1 MYTTNIM
8 KDILQDI
15 VKHTHGLGF
24 LDLVKITGDSKETAI
39 DSMAEDRSV
48 ILQGTFKNVQS
59 EMNGQFGMPQLGKL
73 DIHLKCPE
81 YKDKAKIS
89 VLKGTRNGAEVPTG
103 IHFENEKGDF
113 KNDYRFMNAEIINE
127 KLKTVKFKGV
137 KWDVEIEPS
146 VASVQRFNFQSVAN
160 TEHNSFVVRTEE
172 GNLIF
177 TFGDQASHGGEFVFA
192 SDVKG
197 NLNKGWSWP
206 VAQVLQILKLSDSA
220 KVMLHFSNEGAMQ
233 VTVDSGLGKYQYII
247 PAQAQ

>member
-1 MYTTNIM
+1 M

-24 LDLVKITGDSKETAI
+24 LDLVKITGTSDETAI

-48 ILQGTFKNVQS
+48 ILQGTFNKAQG
-59 EMNGQFGMPQLGKL
+59 EMTGTFGMPQLNKL

-81 YKDKAKIS
+81 YKDKAKIT
-89 VLKGTRNGAEVPTG
+89 VLTGERNSITVPTG

-137 KWDVEIEPS
+137 KWDVEIEPT

-160 TEHNSFVVRTEE
+160 TEHNSFVVRTEN

-192 SDVKG
+192 SDVNG
-197 NLNKGWSWP
+197 TLNKGWSWP

-220 KVMLHFSNEGAMQ
+220 KVKMHFSNEGAMM
-233 VTVDSGLGKYQYII
+233 VTVESGLGKYQYII

>member
-1 MYTTNIM
+1 MI
-8 KDILQDI
+8 DILKDI

-24 LDLVKITGDSKETAI
+24 LDLVKITGTSDATAI

-48 ILQGTFKNVQS
+48 ILQGSFHKPQS
-59 EMNGQFGMPQLGKL
+59 GMIGTFGMPQLNKL

-81 YKDKAKIS
+81 YKEKANIT
-89 VLKGTRNGAEVPTG
+89 VITGTRNGAETPTG

-160 TEHNSFVVRTEE
+160 TEHNSFVVRTED

-177 TFGDQASHGGEFVFA
+177 TFGDQSSHGGEFVFA
-192 SDVKG
+192 KDVKG
-197 NLNKGWSWP
+197 TLNKGWSWP

-220 KVMLHFSNEGAMQ
+220 KVTLHFSNEGAMQ

>member
-1 MYTTNIM
+1 MI
-8 KDILQDI
+8 DILKDI

-24 LDLVKITGDSKETAI
+24 LDLVKISGTDKETAI

-48 ILQGTFKNVQS
+48 ILQGSFHKAQEDMSGT
-59 EMNGQFGMPQLGKL
+59 FGMPQLNKL

-81 YKDKAKIS
+81 YKDKANIT
-89 VLKGTRNGAEVPTG
+89 VIKGERNGTNVPTG

-160 TEHNSFVVRTEE
+160 TEHNSFVVRTED

-177 TFGDQASHGGEFVFA
+177 TFGDQSSHGGEFVFA
-192 SDVKG
+192 KDVKG
-197 NLNKGWSWP
+197 TLNKGWSWP

-220 KVMLHFSNEGAMQ
+220 KVTLHFSNEGAMQ

>member
-1 MYTTNIM
+1 MI
-8 KDILQDI
+8 DILRDI

-24 LDLVKITGDSKETAI
+24 LDLVKISGDGSETTI

-48 ILQGTFKNVQS
+48 ILQGSFYKPQSDMTGTFA
-59 EMNGQFGMPQLGKL
+59 MPQLGKL

-81 YKDKAKIS
+81 YKEKAKIT
-89 VLKGTRNGAEVPTG
+89 VLKGTRSGAEVPTG

-146 VASVQRFNFQSVAN
+146 VASVQRFNFQSIAN
-160 TEHNSFVVRTEE
+160 TEHNSFVVRTEN

-192 SDVKG
+192 NG
-197 NLNKGWSWP
+197 MNGTLNKGWSWP

-220 KVMLHFSNEGAMQ
+220 KVMLHFSNEGAMM
-233 VTVDSGLGKYQYII
+233 VSVDSGLGKYQYII

>member
-1 MYTTNIM
+1 MI
-8 KDILQDI
+8 DILRDI

-24 LDLVKITGDSKETAI
+24 LDLVKITGTSDETTI

-48 ILQGTFKNVQS
+48 ILQGSFHKAQS
-59 EMNGQFGMPQLGKL
+59 GMIGTFGMPQLNKL

-81 YKDKAKIS
+81 YKDKANIS
-89 VLKGTRNGAEVPTG
+89 VITGTRNGAETPTG

-137 KWDVEIEPS
+137 KWDVEIEPTVS
-146 VASVQRFNFQSVAN
+146 SVQRFNFQSVAN
-160 TEHNSFVVRTEE
+160 TEHNSFVVRTQD

-177 TFGDQASHGGEFVFA
+177 TFGDQSSHGGEFVFA
-192 SDVKG
+192 TDVKG
-197 NLNKGWSWP
+197 TLNKGWSWP

-220 KVMLHFSNEGAMQ
+220 KVTLHFSNEGAMQ
-233 VTVDSGLGKYQYII
+233 VSVDSGLGKYQYII

>member
-1 MYTTNIM
+1 MI
-8 KDILQDI
+8 DILKDI

-24 LDLVKITGDSKETAI
+24 LDLVKISGDGSETTI

-48 ILQGTFKNVQS
+48 ILQGSFHKPQA
-59 EMNGQFGMPQLGKL
+59 EMSGTFGMPQLGKL

-81 YKDKAKIS
+81 YKEKAKIT
-89 VLKGTRNGAEVPTG
+89 VLKGTRSGAEVPTG

-137 KWDVEIEPS
+137 KWDVEIEPT
-146 VASVQRFNFQSVAN
+146 VASVQRFNFQSIAN
-160 TEHNSFVVRTEE
+160 TEHNSFVVRTEN

-192 SDVKG
+192 NG
-197 NLNKGWSWP
+197 MTGTLNKGWSWP

-220 KVMLHFSNEGAMQ
+220 KVMLHFSNEGAMMIS
-233 VTVDSGLGKYQYII
+233 VDSGLGKYQYII

>member
-1 MYTTNIM
+1 M

-24 LDLVKITGDSKETAI
+24 LDLVKITGSESETAI

-48 ILQGTFKNVQS
+48 ILQGNFNKPQK
-59 EMNGQFGMPQLGKL
+59 EMSGTFGMPQLGKL

-81 YKDKAKIS
+81 YKDKAKIT
-89 VLKGTRNGAEVPTG
+89 VLSGERNGATVPTG

-137 KWDVEIEPS
+137 KWDVEIEPT

-160 TEHNSFVVRTEE
+160 TEHNSFVVRTEN

-177 TFGDQASHGGEFVFA
+177 TFGDAASHGGEFVFA
-192 SDVKG
+192 NGVTGS
-197 NLNKGWSWP
+197 LNKGWSWP

-220 KVMLHFSNEGAMQ
+220 KVMLHFSNEGAMMI
-233 VTVDSGLGKYQYII
+233 TVDSGLGKYQYII

>member
-1 MYTTNIM
+1 MI
-8 KDILQDI
+8 DILKDI

-24 LDLVKITGDSKETAI
+24 LDLVKITGDDKETAI

-48 ILQGTFKNVQS
+48 ILQGSFHKPQS
-59 EMNGQFGMPQLGKL
+59 EMNGTFGMPQMGKL

-81 YKDKAKIS
+81 YKEKAQIT
-89 VLKGTRNGAEVPTG
+89 VLSGERNGATVPTG

-137 KWDVEIEPS
+137 KWDVEIEPT

-160 TEHNSFVVRTEE
+160 TEHNSFVVRTEN

-192 SDVKG
+192 AGVSG
-197 NLNKGWSWP
+197 TLNKGWSWP

-220 KVMLHFSNEGAMQ
+220 KVTLHFSNEGAMQ

>member
-1 MYTTNIM
+1 MI
-8 KDILQDI
+8 DILRDI
-15 VKHTHGLGF
+15 VKQTHGLGF
-24 LDLVKITGDSKETAI
+24 LDLVKIAGTSDETTI

-48 ILQGTFKNVQS
+48 ILQGSFHKPQS
-59 EMNGQFGMPQLGKL
+59 EMVGTCGMPQLNKL

-89 VLKGTRNGAEVPTG
+89 VLTGERNGAKVPTG

-146 VASVQRFNFQSVAN
+146 VASVQRFNFQSIAN
-160 TEHNSFVVRTEE
+160 TEHNSFVVRTED

-177 TFGDQASHGGEFVFA
+177 SFGDAASHGGEFVFA
-192 SDVKG
+192 NGVNG
-197 NLNKGWSWP
+197 TLNKGWSWP
-206 VAQVLQILKLSDSA
+206 VGQVLQILKLSDSA
-220 KVMLHFSNEGAMQ
+220 KVTLHFSNEGAMM
-233 VTVDSGLGKYQYII
+233 VSVDSGLGKYQYII

>member
-1 MYTTNIM
+1 MI
-8 KDILQDI
+8 DILKDI

-24 LDLVKITGDSKETAI
+24 LDLVKITGDDKDTAI

-48 ILQGTFKNVQS
+48 ILQGSFHKPQA
-59 EMNGQFGMPQLGKL
+59 EMNGTFGMPQMGKL

-81 YKDKAKIS
+81 YKDKAKIT
-89 VLKGTRNGAEVPTG
+89 VLSGERNGATVPTG

-146 VASVQRFNFQSVAN
+146 VASVQRFNFQSIAN
-160 TEHNSFVVRTEE
+160 TEHNSFVVRTED

-177 TFGDQASHGGEFVFA
+177 SFGDAASHGGEFVFA
-192 SDVKG
+192 NGVDG
-197 NLNKGWSWP
+197 TLNKGWSWP
-206 VAQVLQILKLSDSA
+206 VGQVLQILKLSDSA
-220 KVMLHFSNEGAMQ
+220 KVTLHFSNEGAMM
-233 VTVDSGLGKYQYII
+233 VSVDSGLGKYQYII

>member
-1 MYTTNIM
+1 MI
-8 KDILQDI
+8 DILRDI

-24 LDLVKITGDSKETAI
+24 LDLVKIAGTSDETTI

-48 ILQGTFKNVQS
+48 ILQGSFHKPQS
-59 EMNGQFGMPQLGKL
+59 EMVGTFGMPQLNKL

-89 VLKGTRNGAEVPTG
+89 VLTGERNGASVPTG

-146 VASVQRFNFQSVAN
+146 VASVQRFNFQSIAN

-177 TFGDQASHGGEFVFA
+177 SFGDAASHGGEFVFA
-192 SDVKG
+192 NGVDG
-197 NLNKGWSWP
+197 TLNKGWSWP
-206 VAQVLQILKLSDSA
+206 VGQVLQILKLSDSA
-220 KVMLHFSNEGAMQ
+220 KVTLHFSNEGAMM
-233 VTVDSGLGKYQYII
+233 VSVDSGLGKYQYII

>member
-1 MYTTNIM
+1 MI
-8 KDILQDI
+8 DILRDI

-24 LDLVKITGDSKETAI
+24 LDLVKITGTSDETTI

-48 ILQGTFKNVQS
+48 ILQGSFHKPQTG
-59 EMNGQFGMPQLGKL
+59 MIGTFGMPQLNKL

-81 YKDKAKIS
+81 YKDKANIS
-89 VLKGTRNGAEVPTG
+89 VITGTRNGAETPTG

-137 KWDVEIEPS
+137 KWDVEIEPT

-177 TFGDQASHGGEFVFA
+177 TFGDQSSHGGEFVFA
-192 SDVKG
+192 TDVKG
-197 NLNKGWSWP
+197 TLNKGWSWP

-220 KVMLHFSNEGAMQ
+220 KVTLHFSNEGAMM

>member
-1 MYTTNIM
+1 MI
-8 KDILQDI
+8 DILKDI

-24 LDLVKITGDSKETAI
+24 LDLVKITGTSDATAI

-48 ILQGTFKNVQS
+48 ILQGSFHKPQS
-59 EMNGQFGMPQLGKL
+59 GMIGTFGMPQLNKL

-81 YKDKAKIS
+81 YKDKANIS
-89 VLKGTRNGAEVPTG
+89 VITGTRNGAETPTG

-137 KWDVEIEPS
+137 KWDVEIEPT

-160 TEHNSFVVRTEE
+160 TEHSSFVVRTED

-177 TFGDQASHGGEFVFA
+177 TFGDQSSHGGEFVFA
-192 SDVKG
+192 KDVKG
-197 NLNKGWSWP
+197 TLNKGWSWP

-220 KVMLHFSNEGAMQ
+220 KVTLHFSNEGAMQ

>member
-1 MYTTNIM
+1 L
-8 KDILQDI
+8 KDI

-24 LDLVKITGDSKETAI
+24 LDLVKITGTSDATAI

-48 ILQGTFKNVQS
+48 ILQGSFHKPQS
-59 EMNGQFGMPQLGKL
+59 RMIGTFGMPQLNKL

-81 YKDKAKIS
+81 YKEKANIT
-89 VLKGTRNGAEVPTG
+89 VITGTRNGAETPTG

-160 TEHNSFVVRTEE
+160 TEHNSFVVRTEDS
-172 GNLIF
+172 NLIF
-177 TFGDQASHGGEFVFA
+177 TFGDQSSHGGEFVFA
-192 SDVKG
+192 KDVKG
-197 NLNKGWSWP
+197 TLNKGWSWP

-220 KVMLHFSNEGAMQ
+220 KVTLHFSNEGAMQ

>member
-1 MYTTNIM
+1 
-8 KDILQDI
+8 
-15 VKHTHGLGF
+15 
-24 LDLVKITGDSKETAI
+24 
-39 DSMAEDRSV
+39 
-48 ILQGTFKNVQS
+48 
-59 EMNGQFGMPQLGKL
+59 
-73 DIHLKCPE
+73 
-81 YKDKAKIS
+81 
-89 VLKGTRNGAEVPTG
+89 
-103 IHFENEKGDF
+103 
-113 KNDYRFMNAEIINE
+113 MNAEIINE

-160 TEHNSFVVRTEE
+160 TEHNSFVVRTED

-177 TFGDQASHGGEFVFA
+177 TFGDAASHGGEFVFA

-220 KVMLHFSNEGAMQ
+220 KVTLHFSNEGAMQ

>member
-1 MYTTNIM
+1 MI
-8 KDILQDI
+8 DILRDI

-48 ILQGTFKNVQS
+48 ILQGSFHKPQT
-59 EMNGQFGMPQLGKL
+59 EMDGTFGMPQLGKL

-81 YKDKAKIS
+81 YKEKAKIT
-89 VLKGTRNGAEVPTG
+89 VLKGTRNSTEVPTG

-137 KWDVEIEPS
+137 KWDVEIEPT
-146 VASVQRFNFQSVAN
+146 VASVQRFNFQSIAN
-160 TEHNSFVVRTEE
+160 TEHNSFVVRTE
-172 GNLIF
+172 NNDLIF

-192 SDVKG
+192 NGVTG
-197 NLNKGWSWP
+197 TLNKGWSWP
-206 VAQVLQILKLSDSA
+206 AGQVLQILKLSDSA
-220 KVMLHFSNEGAMQ
+220 KVMLHFSNEGAMM
-233 VTVDSGLGKYQYII
+233 VSVDSGLGKYQYII

>member
-1 MYTTNIM
+1 M

-24 LDLVKITGDSKETAI
+24 LDLVKVTGNDQETVV

-48 ILQGTFKNVQS
+48 ILQGSFHKPQADMT
-59 EMNGQFGMPQLGKL
+59 GTFGMPQLNKL

-81 YKDKAKIS
+81 YKDKANIT
-89 VLKGTRNGAEVPTG
+89 VLKGERNGATVPTG

-137 KWDVEIEPS
+137 KWDVEIEPT
-146 VASVQRFNFQSVAN
+146 VAGVQRFNFQSVAN
-160 TEHNSFVVRTEE
+160 TEHSTFVVRTED

-177 TFGDQASHGGEFVFA
+177 TFGDQGSHGGEFIFA
-192 SDVKG
+192 TDVKG
-197 NLNKGWSWP
+197 TINKGWAWP

-220 KVMLHFSNEGAMQ
+220 KVTLKFSNEGAMQ
-233 VTVDSGLGKYQYII
+233 ITVDSGQGEYNYII

>member
-1 MYTTNIM
+1 MI
-8 KDILQDI
+8 DILRDI

-24 LDLVKITGDSKETAI
+24 LDLVKISGDGSETTI

-48 ILQGTFKNVQS
+48 ILQGSFHKPQAEISGT
-59 EMNGQFGMPQLGKL
+59 FGMPQLGKL

-81 YKDKAKIS
+81 YKEKAKIT
-89 VLKGTRNGAEVPTG
+89 VLKGTRSGAEVPTG

-146 VASVQRFNFQSVAN
+146 VASVQRFNFQSIAN
-160 TEHNSFVVRTEE
+160 TEHNSFVVRTEN

-192 SDVKG
+192 NG
-197 NLNKGWSWP
+197 MTGTLNKGWSWP

-220 KVMLHFSNEGAMQ
+220 KVMLHFSNEGAMM
-233 VTVDSGLGKYQYII
+233 VSVDSGLGKYQYII

>member
-1 MYTTNIM
+1 MI
-8 KDILQDI
+8 DILKDI

-24 LDLVKITGDSKETAI
+24 LDLVKITGDSKETGI

-48 ILQGTFKNVQS
+48 ILQGSFHKPQA
-59 EMNGQFGMPQLGKL
+59 EMTGTFGMPQLGKL

-81 YKDKAKIS
+81 YKEKAKIT
-89 VLKGTRNGAEVPTG
+89 VLSGNRNGAEVPTG

-137 KWDVEIEPS
+137 KWDVEIEPT
-146 VASVQRFNFQSVAN
+146 VASVQRFNFQSIAN
-160 TEHNSFVVRTEE
+160 TEHNSFVVRTEN

-192 SDVKG
+192 SGVKG
-197 NLNKGWSWP
+197 TLNKGWSWP

-220 KVMLHFSNEGAMQ
+220 KVMLHFSNEGAMMIS
-233 VTVDSGLGKYQYII
+233 VDSGLGKYQYII

>member
-1 MYTTNIM
+1 MI
-8 KDILQDI
+8 DILKDI

-24 LDLVKITGDSKETAI
+24 LDLVKITGTESETAI

-48 ILQGTFKNVQS
+48 ILQGSFHQPQPGMAGT
-59 EMNGQFGMPQLGKL
+59 FGMPQLNKL

-81 YKDKAKIS
+81 YKDKANIT
-89 VLKGTRNGAEVPTG
+89 VVKGNRNGAETPVS

-137 KWDVEIEPS
+137 KWDVEIEPT
-146 VASVQRFNFQSVAN
+146 VAGVQRFNFQATAN
-160 TEHNSFVVRTEE
+160 TEHNTFVVRTED
-172 GNLIF
+172 GNLMF

-192 SDVKG
+192 TDVKG
-197 NLNKGWSWP
+197 TINKGWSWP

-220 KVMLHFSNEGAMQ
+220 KVTLHFSNEGAMQ
-233 VTVDSGLGKYQYII
+233 VSVDSGLGKYQYII

>member
-1 MYTTNIM
+1 MI
-8 KDILQDI
+8 DILKDI

-24 LDLVKITGDSKETAI
+24 LDLVKITGTSDATAI

-48 ILQGTFKNVQS
+48 ILQGSFHKPQS
-59 EMNGQFGMPQLGKL
+59 GMIGTFGMPQLNKL

-81 YKDKAKIS
+81 YKEKANIN
-89 VLKGTRNGAEVPTG
+89 VITGTRNGAETPTG

-137 KWDVEIEPS
+137 KWDVEIEPT

-160 TEHNSFVVRTEE
+160 TEHNSFVVRTEN
-172 GNLIF
+172 GDLIF
-177 TFGDQASHGGEFVFA
+177 TFGDQSSHGGEFVFA
-192 SDVKG
+192 KDVKG
-197 NLNKGWSWP
+197 TLNKGWSWP

-220 KVMLHFSNEGAMQ
+220 KVTLHFSNEGAMQ

>member
-1 MYTTNIM
+1 MI
-8 KDILQDI
+8 DILKDI

-24 LDLVKITGDSKETAI
+24 LDLVKITGDSNETGI

-48 ILQGTFKNVQS
+48 ILQGSFHKPQA
-59 EMNGQFGMPQLGKL
+59 EMTGTFGMPQLGKL

-81 YKDKAKIS
+81 YKEKAKIT
-89 VLKGTRNGAEVPTG
+89 VLNGTRNGVEVPTG

-146 VASVQRFNFQSVAN
+146 VASVQRFNFQSIAN
-160 TEHNSFVVRTEE
+160 TEHNSFVVRTEN

-177 TFGDQASHGGEFVFA
+177 TFGDQASHGGEFIFA
-192 SDVKG
+192 KG
-197 NLNKGWSWP
+197 VNGVLNKGWSWP

-233 VTVDSGLGKYQYII
+233 VTVESGLGKYQYII

>member
-1 MYTTNIM
+1 MI
-8 KDILQDI
+8 DILRDI

-24 LDLVKITGDSKETAI
+24 LDLVKIAGTSDETTI

-48 ILQGTFKNVQS
+48 ILQGSFHKPQS
-59 EMNGQFGMPQLGKL
+59 EMVGTFGMPQLNKL

-89 VLKGTRNGAEVPTG
+89 VLTGERNGASVPTG

-146 VASVQRFNFQSVAN
+146 VASVQRFNFQSIAN
-160 TEHNSFVVRTEE
+160 TEHNSFVVRTED

-177 TFGDQASHGGEFVFA
+177 SFGDAASHGGEFVFA
-192 SDVKG
+192 NGVNG
-197 NLNKGWSWP
+197 TLNKGWSWP
-206 VAQVLQILKLSDSA
+206 VGQVLQILKLSDSA
-220 KVMLHFSNEGAMQ
+220 KVTLHFSNEGAMM
-233 VTVDSGLGKYQYII
+233 VSVDSGLGKYQYII

>member
-1 MYTTNIM
+1 MI
-8 KDILQDI
+8 DILKDI

-24 LDLVKITGDSKETAI
+24 LDLVKITGTSDATAI

-48 ILQGTFKNVQS
+48 ILQGSFHKPQS
-59 EMNGQFGMPQLGKL
+59 GMIGTFGMPQLNKL

-81 YKDKAKIS
+81 YKEKANIT
-89 VLKGTRNGAEVPTG
+89 VITGTRNGAETPTG

-137 KWDVEIEPS
+137 KWDVEIEPT
-146 VASVQRFNFQSVAN
+146 VASVQRFNFQSVSN
-160 TEHNSFVVRTEE
+160 TEHNSFVVRTED

-177 TFGDQASHGGEFVFA
+177 TFGDQSSHGGEFVFA
-192 SDVKG
+192 KDVKG
-197 NLNKGWSWP
+197 TLNKGWSWP

-220 KVMLHFSNEGAMQ
+220 KVTLHFSNEGAMQ

>member
-1 MYTTNIM
+1 MI
-8 KDILQDI
+8 DILKDI

-24 LDLVKITGDSKETAI
+24 LDLVKITGTSDATAI

-48 ILQGTFKNVQS
+48 ILQGSFHKPQS
-59 EMNGQFGMPQLGKL
+59 GMIGTFGMPQLNKL

-81 YKDKAKIS
+81 YKDKANIS
-89 VLKGTRNGAEVPTG
+89 VITGTRNGAETPTG

-137 KWDVEIEPS
+137 KWDVEIEPT

-160 TEHNSFVVRTEE
+160 TEHNSFVVRTE
-172 GNLIF
+172 NSDLIF
-177 TFGDQASHGGEFVFA
+177 TFGDQSSHGGEFVFA
-192 SDVKG
+192 KDVKG
-197 NLNKGWSWP
+197 TLNKGWSWP
-206 VAQVLQILKLSDSA
+206 VAKVLQILKLSDSA
-220 KVMLHFSNEGAMQ
+220 KVTLHFSNEGAMQ

>member
-1 MYTTNIM
+1 MI
-8 KDILQDI
+8 DILRDI

-24 LDLVKITGDSKETAI
+24 LDLVKIAGTSDETTI

-48 ILQGTFKNVQS
+48 ILQGSFHKPQP
-59 EMNGQFGMPQLGKL
+59 EMVGTFGMPQLNKL

-89 VLKGTRNGAEVPTG
+89 VLTGERNGASVPTG

-146 VASVQRFNFQSVAN
+146 VASVQRFNFQSIAN
-160 TEHNSFVVRTEE
+160 TEHNSFVVRTED
-172 GNLIF
+172 GSLIF
-177 TFGDQASHGGEFVFA
+177 SFGDAASHGGEFVFA
-192 SDVKG
+192 NGVDG
-197 NLNKGWSWP
+197 TLNKGWSWP
-206 VAQVLQILKLSDSA
+206 VGQVLQILKLSDSA
-220 KVMLHFSNEGAMQ
+220 KVTLHFSNEGAMM
-233 VTVDSGLGKYQYII
+233 VSVDSGLGKYQYII